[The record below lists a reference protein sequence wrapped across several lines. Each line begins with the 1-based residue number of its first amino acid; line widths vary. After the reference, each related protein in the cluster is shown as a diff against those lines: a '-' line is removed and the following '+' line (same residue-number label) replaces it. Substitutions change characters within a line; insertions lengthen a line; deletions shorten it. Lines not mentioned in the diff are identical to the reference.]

1 MNDNHCI
8 WVTLISLSLSP
19 GPHVICNM
27 GWTPD
32 THRGSVLC
40 FCGSVLVTGTALV
53 SLLLAIRRKGWTR
66 PWRLRTPEGAKPW
79 TFSSNSQTSVSRLR
93 VDTRRHCMVCSI
105 RTRQKGNK
113 VAHEIASW
121 RERGAN
127 RVERVLEVRVRPA
140 KEGKVFLGEEYAW
153 KSHSLALH
161 PGIRL

>member
-1 MNDNHCI
+1 MNDNHCM

-32 THRGSVLC
+32 THRGSVLR
-40 FCGSVLVTGTALV
+40 FCGSVLVIGTALV
-53 SLLLAIRRKGWTR
+53 SFLLAIRRKGWTR

-93 VDTRRHCMVCSI
+93 VDTRCHCMVCSI

-113 VAHEIASW
+113 AALEIASW

-127 RVERVLEVRVRPA
+127 RVGEARKGR
-140 KEGKVFLGEEYAW
+140 EGFPGRGICLK
-153 KSHSLALH
+153 KSFTSS
-161 PGIRL
+161 PSWN